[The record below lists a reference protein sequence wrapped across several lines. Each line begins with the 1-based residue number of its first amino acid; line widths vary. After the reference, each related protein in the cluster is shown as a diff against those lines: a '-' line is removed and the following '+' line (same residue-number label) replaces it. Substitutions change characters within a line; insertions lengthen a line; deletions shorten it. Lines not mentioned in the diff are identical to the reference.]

1 MRAPLGHKPDSF
13 SHRAIRCLK
22 LLMLLPESGHLSR
35 LLLEGLFQFS
45 HAMQAVD
52 PTPVPLGE
60 SARTEPKRQKVGG
73 RLQDVRMDFVNS
85 DIILRRFFAA
95 SGHTRHPESLLRY
108 ERVQD
113 HLRTFLEHVAAAQL
127 NSADQ
132 ELLALER
139 QFGTEFPYVQ
149 VMGARQLLHALP
161 DFLAIPHLLP
171 DFHDR
176 LAQISVA
183 SRLAQW
189 LCSRKLVER
198 EDSWDDVVLTRTAAE
213 RARRSPVI

>member
-1 MRAPLGHKPDSF
+1 M
-13 SHRAIRCLK
+13 
-22 LLMLLPESGHLSR
+22 
-35 LLLEGLFQFS
+35 
-45 HAMQAVD
+45 D
-52 PTPVPLGE
+52 P
-60 SARTEPKRQKVGG
+60 
-73 RLQDVRMDFVNS
+73 VNA

-95 SGHTRHPESLLRY
+95 SGHTRHPASLLRY

-113 HLRTFLEHVAAAQL
+113 HLRHYLEHIAADGLAVG
-127 NSADQ
+127 DR

-139 QFGTEFPYVQ
+139 QFGTEDPYVG

-161 DFLAIPHLLP
+161 EFLAAPQLLP

-189 LCSRKLVER
+189 LCSRQLVQR
-198 EDSWDDVVLTRTAAE
+198 EDSWNDVVLTRAAAE
-213 RARRSPVI
+213 QARRSPAR